1 MTVSYKLCA
10 LLVFSITAYSHL
22 ESPFCVA
29 HCGASPQVLDSDTG
43 EIRSSS
49 YNTWTYRFG
58 SVCDCWV
65 IKGSEN
71 EPIVLRFSRFFVKCD
86 KEWVSLKSSA
96 DDEPV
101 VLCGKTLPEPL
112 KFPGGNITVVHHF
125 LPHQY
130 PVSKFILSYFRE
142 SENCPKT
149 SFQCP
154 RGQCIPLFLRC
165 NGRIDCPDDDSGAD
179 EQGCDDDMDYLE
191 VQTVANKDS
200 ERQMVTEKTQS
211 LVRTTPGYGYD
222 DFWQSER
229 AQLGQEQ
236 PQTKAETLVSTT
248 PVEWPCGGLFQTFYG
263 TFSSP
268 APRGN
273 RLFCVWSLDPQDSRP
288 LRLDLQQLV
297 LGPVD
302 RLTVY
307 NRGEGKGDVIKNITN
322 TSNYK
327 SVQVESHTGLMSL
340 VYETF
345 PGSEAGGFK
354 ATFHVGS
361 YCPPSEYRC
370 GGSMGGCYTKEQRC
384 DGKWDCPETG
394 KDEEAC
400 RGCGTNQFAC
410 GMVGQ
415 KAVAPSHFAGRP
427 VCYPATER
435 CNYQLYCADLSDEK
449 DCTMC
454 QPGTFHCDSDRCVFE
469 SWRCDGQVDC
479 KDGTDELN
487 CTVMLPRKVI
497 TAATVGSLVCG
508 LLLVIAMGCTCKLYS
523 LRTREYS
530 LFAPISRQEAQ
541 LIQQQAPPSY
551 GQLIAQGVIP
561 PVEDFPTENPN
572 ETSTLSLRGILQL
585 LRQDAA
591 NSPHRRRRPRFVR
604 RAVRRMRRWGII
616 PRQASRPSQSQSSS
630 QQQSTPAP
638 PGEQPAQSTPTSSAS
653 AVEAALPPI
662 SQKLGL
668 LTTTEQQQQQEAP
681 LLQLPSTDAAFLP
694 PPPYAPPPPSHATS
708 CSPQVSVPSS
718 SPTLASIFQ
727 TLSLSISL
735 FRASPSIS
743 TSTSSSSSTNS
754 MPLSASPSF
763 SSSSSSDDEVLL
775 IPLSEDNTSE
785 DDVPMLT

>member
-1 MTVSYKLCA
+1 MTVSHKLCA
-10 LLVFSITAYSHL
+10 LLVCSITAYSYL
-22 ESPFCVA
+22 DSAFCSA
-29 HCGASPQVLDSDTG
+29 HCGTSPQVLDSNMG

-49 YNTWTYRFG
+49 YHTWYYRFG
-58 SVCDCWV
+58 SICDCWV

-71 EPIVLRFSRFFVKCD
+71 EPIVFRFSRFFVKCD
-86 KEWVSLKSSA
+86 TEWVSLESSA
-96 DDEPV
+96 GGEPV

-112 KFPGGNITVVHHF
+112 RFPGGNITVVHHF
-125 LPHQY
+125 FPHQY
-130 PVSKFILSYFRE
+130 PVSKFILSYSRE

-154 RGQCIPLFLRC
+154 GGQCIPLFLRC
-165 NGRIDCPDDDSGAD
+165 NGRIDCPDDNVGSD
-179 EQGCDDDMDYLE
+179 EQGCEDDMDYPE
-191 VQTVANKDS
+191 IQTTADGNKDS
-200 ERQMVTEKTQS
+200 EKQMVTEKTKS
-211 LVRTTPGYGYD
+211 LVRTTPGYVYE
-222 DFWQSER
+222 DFWQLER
-229 AQLGQEQ
+229 TQNQLGQEQ
-236 PQTKAETLVSTT
+236 TQTKAEVLISTT

-268 APRGN
+268 VPRGN
-273 RLFCVWSLDPQDSRP
+273 RIFCVWTLDPQDSRT
-288 LRLDLQQLV
+288 LRLDLRQLE
-297 LGPVD
+297 LGPLD
-302 RLTVY
+302 RLTIY
-307 NRGEGKGDVIKNITN
+307 NRGEGKGDVIKNITSA
-322 TSNYK
+322 SNYK

-340 VYETF
+340 TYETF
-345 PGSEAGGFK
+345 PGSEGTGFK

-370 GGSMGGCYTKEQRC
+370 GGSMGGCYSKEQRC

-400 RGCGTNQFAC
+400 RGCGVNQFAC

-415 KAVAPSHFAGRP
+415 KAVAPNHFPGRP
-427 VCYPATER
+427 VCYPVTER

-449 DCTMC
+449 DCTVC

-530 LFAPISRQEAQ
+530 MFAPISRQEAQ

-604 RAVRRMRRWGII
+604 RAVRRMRRWGLI
-616 PRQASRPSQSQSSS
+616 PRQVSRQSQSQSSNP
-630 QQQSTPAP
+630 QQSNSAP
-638 PGEQPAQSTPTSSAS
+638 PGEHPAQSTPTSSS
-653 AVEAALPPI
+653 SVVEAALPPV

-668 LTTTEQQQQQEAP
+668 LSTTDQQQEAP

-694 PPPYAPPPPSHATS
+694 PPPYAPPAPPHTTP
-708 CSPQVSVPSS
+708 CTPQVSVPSS
-718 SPTLASIFQ
+718 SPSLASIFQ
-727 TLSLSISL
+727 TLGLSISL
-735 FRASPSIS
+735 FRASPSSSS
-743 TSTSSSSSTNS
+743 TSSSSTNS

-763 SSSSSSDDEVLL
+763 SSSSLDDEVLL

>member
-400 RGCGTNQFAC
+400 RGCGTNQ
-410 GMVGQ
+410 
-415 KAVAPSHFAGRP
+415 P

-449 DCTMC
+449 DCTVC

-572 ETSTLSLRGILQL
+572 EVLMLMVVLVLEPPGSLMHKCIHDEVQAGVEVIRGERSLHEPKLAQEPRARRSTKQRGIVGNSFTSTNHDKDLDSRGECSSIWDGEQEAGGSGGGGGEDGVLHTFSEQKHEPTAAQQRLQQILQVCVEEFQL
-585 LRQDAA
+585 CQ
-591 NSPHRRRRPRFVR
+591 PQQ
-604 RAVRRMRRWGII
+604 MWE
-616 PRQASRPSQSQSSS
+616 S
-630 QQQSTPAP
+630 QQ
-638 PGEQPAQSTPTSSAS
+638 
-653 AVEAALPPI
+653 
-662 SQKLGL
+662 
-668 LTTTEQQQQQEAP
+668 
-681 LLQLPSTDAAFLP
+681 LLQK
-694 PPPYAPPPPSHATS
+694 
-708 CSPQVSVPSS
+708 
-718 SPTLASIFQ
+718 
-727 TLSLSISL
+727 
-735 FRASPSIS
+735 
-743 TSTSSSSSTNS
+743 
-754 MPLSASPSF
+754 
-763 SSSSSSDDEVLL
+763 
-775 IPLSEDNTSE
+775 
-785 DDVPMLT
+785 